1 MYTYKRTS
9 LNATALCASRTGT
22 SVRPSVNWG
31 STAPGW
37 FSIYLFVWF
46 LSLINLQCMSK
57 IREKIWFNQKSE
69 SCQTIFLRAC
79 FFISTF
85 LVFFWKK
92 WPIDQLRMS
101 IHNQLMIQRAYNV
114 FKWIESIERMWGG
127 YHFWSSRLP
136 FFSLGNGNIRSAS
149 SCRACLGRI
158 YRISGRLRIEYRWR
172 FIVARSNKMMKFH
185 HGPMI
190 RL

>member
-1 MYTYKRTS
+1 MDEGRGAPKCIYIYKRTS

-22 SVRPSVNWG
+22 SVRPSVNRG

-114 FKWIESIERMWGG
+114 FKWIESWEDVRGIP
-127 YHFWSSRLP
+127 FLIISSSFL
-136 FFSLGNGNIRSAS
+136 FLGKWKYLFVSVRVFLSGLFGPYISNFRTTP
-149 SCRACLGRI
+149 
-158 YRISGRLRIEYRWR
+158 YRISMTIHSRQIE
-172 FIVARSNKMMKFH
+172 
-185 HGPMI
+185 
-190 RL
+190 